1 MSFDLFF
8 NIFINCQIKNNKPD
22 LDGSI
27 ALAKMT
33 HPGDEKAIEVI
44 KTLHAD
50 CGSIT
55 DADRC
60 ELAGKVMVCSNESL
74 IKQGIDPKKLP

>member
-1 MSFDLFF
+1 
-8 NIFINCQIKNNKPD
+8 
-22 LDGSI
+22 
-27 ALAKMT
+27 MT

>member
-1 MSFDLFF
+1 M
-8 NIFINCQIKNNKPD
+8 
-22 LDGSI
+22 
-27 ALAKMT
+27 A
-33 HPGDEKAIEVI
+33 HPGDEKAIEVT
-44 KTLHAD
+44 KALHAD

-60 ELAGKVMVCSNESL
+60 ELAGKVMACSNESL